1 AEALRIIDEEQLTEN
16 ARVVGQFML
25 NQLREFVD
33 RYPFVG
39 FVQGAGL
46 FLRVELVKDRKTKE
60 PLPRPV
66 TERIFG
72 ECVRRGLLTMAYA
85 ASFRIQPALTI
96 DEATARNALAILA
109 EALDGVARE

>member
-1 AEALRIIDEEQLTEN
+1 
-16 ARVVGQFML
+16 M
-25 NQLREFVD
+25 LRELETYVD

-46 FLRVELVKDRKTKE
+46 FLRVELVRDKKTKE
-60 PLPRPV
+60 PLPRKV
-66 TERIFG
+66 TERIFQ

-96 DEATARNALAILA
+96 DAATARNGLAILT
-109 EALDGVARE
+109 EVFDLVTREGFWRS